1 MVEKP
6 KRYSSKINCSTMTIE
21 LVPSWSAIVP
31 IIARALKHGDENGQ
45 RVAMEELTRMAA
57 VADAHV
63 EAEKAKKPTD
73 EPLDG

>member
-6 KRYSSKINCSTMTIE
+6 KTIE

-31 IIARALKHGDENGQ
+31 IIVAGLQNGNAEGQ
-45 RVAMEELTRMAA
+45 RMAVEELTRMAA

-63 EAEKAKKPTD
+63 EAEKAAKPTD

>member
-6 KRYSSKINCSTMTIE
+6 KTIE

-31 IIARALKHGDENGQ
+31 IIAAGLQNGNAEGQ
-45 RVAMEELTRMAA
+45 RIAMEELTRMAA
-57 VADAHV
+57 VADAHI

-73 EPLDG
+73 EPQDG